1 MSVVELK
8 NVSFRYESNGPNI
21 LTDVNF
27 ALHEG

>member
-21 LTDVNF
+21 LTCRTFLAVP
-27 ALHEG
+27 